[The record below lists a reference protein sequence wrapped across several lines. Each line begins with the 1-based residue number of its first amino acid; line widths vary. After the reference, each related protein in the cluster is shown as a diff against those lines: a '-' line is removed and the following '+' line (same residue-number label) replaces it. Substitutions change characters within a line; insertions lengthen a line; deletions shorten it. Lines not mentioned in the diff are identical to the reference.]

1 MNFMKRRWLWLL
13 AILFLPALFF
23 TGGSQ
28 HVSALTGNE
37 ELSQARDLCEDRTL
51 RMVREER
58 DIYRRVQYNE
68 GLGKSVLGAP
78 TARTSDLVPYLTL
91 NYHALS
97 CRLRSI
103 CDAVEISGGHL
114 DNQTSVLPHRPIG
127 CSRLFSARGR
137 WWSDERRPEGV
148 DLSAIEECRYGDI
161 QKDAEGFA
169 VTPDYFGVEVSCR
182 VWVEQILLEE
192 RQMLRLLVAEDTA
205 QRGTRQVIGVFQAV
219 LQDVRDSFLE
229 PLRGMVDLFG
239 SIIHPIPCLLT
250 QCN

>member
-1 MNFMKRRWLWLL
+1 MRSIKRLWLWLL
-13 AILFLPALFF
+13 PLLFLPTLFPL
-23 TGGSQ
+23 GVSQ
-28 HVSALTGNE
+28 NVSALTADE

-58 DIYRRVQYNE
+58 DVYRRVQYTA
-68 GLGKSVLGAP
+68 GLEKSVLGTP

-103 CDAVEISGGHL
+103 CDAVEISPGHL
-114 DNQTSVLPHRPIG
+114 DEQTSVLPHRPIG
-127 CSRLFSARGR
+127 CSRLFAARGR
-137 WWSDERRPEGV
+137 WWDDARRPEGV
-148 DLSAIEECRYGDI
+148 DLSVIEECRYGDL
-161 QKDAEGFA
+161 QKDAEGFE
-169 VTPDYFGVEVSCR
+169 VTPDYLGVGIACR
-182 VWVEQILLEE
+182 SWVEQILLEE
-192 RQMLRLLVAEDTA
+192 RQLLRLLVAEDTT

-219 LQDVRDSFLE
+219 LQDIRDSFLE